1 MSNIIT
7 FKKPRISQGIIL
19 SGTVVNNEHGTVAK
33 NISYS
38 DLMFYG
44 LYWDSVTITQIPH
57 IGCSIP
63 EIQQFISNGVVD
75 IYQNAPPETIHS
87 SEFQRLALESLIAC
101 QSVRKQNKQSDWVI
115 YNNVADGFNTI
126 ESDDLLEEHSI
137 RVEISMCLPYPSTY
151 VPIDVLRR
159 FREDHIE
166 QLDALHYTKYKLF
179 RTITQFEDKDKRE
192 LERQYEIIQF
202 DKSVTEYQ
210 EVFAARFPNYSL
222 KPIISDIK
230 SNTPHLWDIGAI
242 VGDMALSGGS
252 LSGALTVGKTLLNMF
267 GSKQKIHE
275 AKQKSPQFHFISS
288 AIEKGIV
295 LQKPK
300 ALT

>member
-1 MSNIIT
+1 MSNIIR
-7 FKKPRISQGIIL
+7 FKKPRITQGIIL
-19 SGTVVNNEHGTVAK
+19 SGTAISNENGSVAK
-33 NISYS
+33 DLSLS

-44 LYWDSVTITQIPH
+44 LYWDNVTITQIPFVE
-57 IGCSIP
+57 SSSP

-75 IYQNAPPETIHS
+75 VYQNAPPERIHS

-126 ESDDLLEEHSI
+126 ESDDLLDEHSI
-137 RVEISMCLPYPSTY
+137 RVEISKCLPYPSTY

-166 QLDALHYTKYKLF
+166 QLDALHYAKYKLF

-202 DKSVTEYQ
+202 DKSVTDYQ

-230 SNTPHLWDIGAI
+230 SNIPHLWDISAI
-242 VGDMALSGGS
+242 IGDMALSGGS
-252 LSGALTVGKTLLNMF
+252 LSGALTVGKTVFNMF

-275 AKQKSPQFHFISS
+275 AKQNSPQFHFISS

-295 LQKPK
+295 LQKPRNP
-300 ALT
+300 